1 MKRGFLGSLKKE
13 PAGSSKIRKSTREVS
28 IDTLQATAIDSVNH
42 KSIDIKTTPSID
54 TTCEKVEK
62 VKILI
67 LSRDKNGVLRDK
79 EGRVRNSEPMKRGF
93 LGSLKNEPAGSS
105 KIRKS
110 TREVSIDTLQA
121 TTIDSVNHK
130 SIDIN
135 TTPSIDTT
143 CEKVEKVKI
152 LILSH
157 DKNGVLRDEEVWQ
170 REMNIMDL
178 ESRALEIRPHHQSTV

>member
-42 KSIDIKTTPSID
+42 QSIDIKTTPSID

-79 EGRVRNSEPMKRGF
+79 EGRVRNSVG
-93 LGSLKNEPAGSS
+93 
-105 KIRKS
+105 
-110 TREVSIDTLQA
+110 Q
-121 TTIDSVNHK
+121 
-130 SIDIN
+130 
-135 TTPSIDTT
+135 
-143 CEKVEKVKI
+143 
-152 LILSH
+152 LIYTQGTAIP
-157 DKNGVLRDEEVWQ
+157 DD
-170 REMNIMDL
+170 
-178 ESRALEIRPHHQSTV
+178 STVAERDDFELKPIYITLMGKRPFMDFLASNQWLISSCFRNWY